1 MGDALRHLGG
11 ILVAGIMAAGC
22 SSAPLAQGLDDAL
35 VRWGS
40 RSLALD
46 APSLHA
52 ARLVQDHPYDD
63 GLNWYAY
70 RNDKHVA
77 AVVGYMGSNTESS
90 STLTIDRQ
98 RIHGGRVFDHFSQTT
113 YRIRNKLWPK

>member
-1 MGDALRHLGG
+1 MRDVLRHLGG
-11 ILVAGIMAAGC
+11 TLVAGIMAVGC
-22 SSAPLAQGLDDAL
+22 SHIPLAQGPDDVL
-35 VRWGS
+35 VSWGS

-52 ARLVQDHPYDD
+52 ACLAQDHPCND
-63 GLNWYAY
+63 GLKWYAY
-70 RNDKHVA
+70 RNDEDVA
-77 AVVGYMGSNTESS
+77 PAVGYMGSSTESS

-113 YRIRNKLWPK
+113 YRISNKR